1 MFYITFLFNWK
12 GVKMKYFLI
21 IIIVLIALLFIYSF
35 IEQQFIETSSY
46 ILTYDNFPSETPL
59 NIIVLADLHNRSFG
73 KNNISLVKKI
83 DEVKPDF
90 ILLAGD
96 MVTKHQLAMDSKSYK
111 LIRDLSKRYKI
122 YYGYGNHEQKLDELA
137 GEESPSKIKLYNS
150 WKEYKTSLIEE
161 GIIFLDNTN
170 ISYSNSDNKN
180 EGKKIKISGLTIDL
194 DYYKP
199 FKEEVLEENYLESLK
214 GDKDKSSF
222 DIVIAHNPLYFPD
235 YAKWGF
241 DLIVSGH
248 VHGGLVRLP
257 FTKGI
262 LSPQIKLFPKYSGGE
277 YSIEKSKM
285 ILSRGLGSHS
295 FMPRIFNRPELVNI
309 IVAGK

>member
-1 MFYITFLFNWK
+1 MN
-12 GVKMKYFLI
+12 YFLL
-21 IIIVLIALLFIYSF
+21 IIIVLIALLIIYSF
-35 IEQQFIETSSY
+35 IEQQFIETSPY
-46 ILTYDNFPSETPL
+46 ILTYDDFPNKTPL

-73 KNNISLVKKI
+73 KNNISLIKKI
-83 DEVKPDF
+83 DEIKPDF

-111 LIRDLSKRYKI
+111 LIKDLSKRYKI
-122 YYGYGNHEQKLDELA
+122 YYGYGNHEQRLEELA
-137 GEESPSKIKLYNS
+137 GEESPSKMKLYNS
-150 WKEYKTSLIEE
+150 WKEYKMSLKEE
-161 GIIFLDNTN
+161 GIMFLDNTS
-170 ISYSNSDNKN
+170 ISYSKNDSKNK
-180 EGKKIKISGLTIDL
+180 GKKINISGIAIDL

-199 FKEEVLEENYLESLK
+199 FKEESLEENYLENLI
-214 GDKDKSSF
+214 GHKDKSNF

-241 DLIVSGH
+241 DLIISGH

-257 FTKGI
+257 FVKGI
-262 LSPQIKLFPKYSGGE
+262 LSPQIKLFPKYHGGE
-277 YSIEKSKM
+277 YSIGDSRM